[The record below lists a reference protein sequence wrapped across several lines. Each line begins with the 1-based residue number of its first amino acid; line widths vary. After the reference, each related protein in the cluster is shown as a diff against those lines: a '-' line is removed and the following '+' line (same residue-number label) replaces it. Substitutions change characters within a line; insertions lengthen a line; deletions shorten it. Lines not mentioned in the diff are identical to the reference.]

1 MRECK
6 HIWQEID
13 RAISYCFKCE
23 SASYYGEIVREGEQ

>member
-6 HIWQEID
+6 HMWREID

-23 SASYYGEIVREGEQ
+23 SASYYGEIVEGDR